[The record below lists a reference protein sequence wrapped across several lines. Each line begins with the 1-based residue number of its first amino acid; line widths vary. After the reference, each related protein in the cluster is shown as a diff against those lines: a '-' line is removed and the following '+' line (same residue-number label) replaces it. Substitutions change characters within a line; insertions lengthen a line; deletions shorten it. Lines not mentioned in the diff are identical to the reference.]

1 MEILTKKKK
10 NPEWKIS
17 EENCVMPITV
27 ELVIKDVESLEV
39 LQNWFV
45 VTVCNNAVCWFFQNY
60 GDALDCQVHL
70 SVAGP

>member
-1 MEILTKKKK
+1 MEILKKIYKK

-39 LQNWFV
+39 LQN
-45 VTVCNNAVCWFFQNY
+45 
-60 GDALDCQVHL
+60 
-70 SVAGP
+70 